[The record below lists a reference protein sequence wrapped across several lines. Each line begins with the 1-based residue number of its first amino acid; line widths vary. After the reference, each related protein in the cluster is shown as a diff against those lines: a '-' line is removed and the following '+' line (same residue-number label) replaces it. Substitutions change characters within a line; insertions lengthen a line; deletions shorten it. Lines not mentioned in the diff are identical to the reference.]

1 MSTMRFQNRSMAM
14 MFGACPLTL
23 GSLPQASR
31 GRERNSWSPALRARP
46 DYFIGAETAEAR
58 V

>member
-1 MSTMRFQNRSMAM
+1 MSTMVSKNRSVAM
-14 MFGACPLTL
+14 MFGAYPLTL

-31 GRERNSWSPALRARP
+31 GGERNGRSPALRARP
-46 DYFIGAETAEAR
+46 VYFIGAEAVEAR